1 MSAISALSLS
11 RRERSRVVILLSAQ
25 VVQGS
30 IRTAVQAHGQTVSAV
45 AWQIGNQ
52 QVAVAWQVGKRQVVV
67 RQVWQTAGGSTTV
80 TVRW

>member
-30 IRTAVQAHGQTVSAV
+30 IRTAVQVHGQTVSAV

-67 RQVWQTAGGSTTV
+67 R
-80 TVRW
+80 